1 MFSSQKIHWVN
12 IHVFVDFMQVIH
24 SYNMYIH
31 IDQSR
36 ARENKVNIKNLSNI
50 MQPFVIVRFC
60 K

>member
-1 MFSSQKIHWVN
+1 
-12 IHVFVDFMQVIH
+12 MQVIH